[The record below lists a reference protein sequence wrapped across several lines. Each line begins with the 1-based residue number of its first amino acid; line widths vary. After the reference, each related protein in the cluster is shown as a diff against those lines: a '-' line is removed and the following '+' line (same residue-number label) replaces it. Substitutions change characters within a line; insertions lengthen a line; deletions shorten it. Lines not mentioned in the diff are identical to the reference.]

1 MVMLS
6 RFMNLFLL
14 INYSLLTEYIPS
26 FLDKKQSSIQSSAA
40 KKKTPTNKSATQVE
54 NKTKSYYSDT
64 TIFNKIKDKERKR
77 QSRRRRSQETI
88 EFERTK
94 DRERKRKSRKRRS
107 SETIMQEREQDQQQ
121 KRDAEMLDTLKV

>member
-54 NKTKSYYSDT
+54 KKTKSYYSDT

-77 QSRRRRSQETI
+77 QSRRRSQETI